1 MQIVQAVYKIAL
13 QQLPDLIFNLQNQWR
28 LKDDFMDEKEKKPLM
43 NLETIAGKRKDPG
56 FFREAWQQARLVY
69 YLLRD
74 RDVPFYLKL
83 VPFTAVIYLLWPVDF
98 LPDLVPFLGQLDDLT
113 ALLVGAKVF
122 IELAPPHIVARYM
135 EQIRIADGFGPDPS
149 LNEKIIIDPQ
159 PELANKEKDQA
170 EPHL

>member
-1 MQIVQAVYKIAL
+1 
-13 QQLPDLIFNLQNQWR
+13 
-28 LKDDFMDEKEKKPLM
+28 MDEKEKKPLM

-113 ALLVGAKVF
+113 ALLVGSKVF

-159 PELANKEKDQA
+159 LDLPVKEKDQV
-170 EPHL
+170 EPDL

>member
-1 MQIVQAVYKIAL
+1 
-13 QQLPDLIFNLQNQWR
+13 
-28 LKDDFMDEKEKKPLM
+28 MDKKENKPLM

-69 YLLRD
+69 HLLRD

-83 VPFTAVIYLLWPVDF
+83 VPFVAVVYILWPVDF

-113 ALLVGAKVF
+113 ALLVGSKVF

-135 EQIRIADGFGPDPS
+135 DEIRTADGFGPDPS
-149 LNEKIIIDPQ
+149 VNEKIIIDPQ
-159 PELANKEKDQA
+159 LDLPVKEKDQG
-170 EPHL
+170 EPDL